1 MRAFSDLYSKTS
13 WRPKRTLLFVSW
25 DASHFGAV
33 GSTEF
38 LEQYSAELSHTI
50 AYLSLD
56 KAVTGQWAPSH
67 QSNGG
72 KRSTSDSTCRYFSSC
87 RNSEPAGLRES
98 FAAAGLEEGGETDS
112 SDRVA
117 SQGEPTAFRE
127 SVRFVA
133 ERKTGVTFDGSW
145 IRS

>member
-1 MRAFSDLYSKTS
+1 MRAFSNLYHKTS
-13 WRPKRTLLFVSW
+13 WRPKRTLLFVAW

-56 KAVTGQWAPSH
+56 KAVTGQWTQSH
-67 QSNGG
+67 QGNGG
-72 KRSTSDSTCRYFSSC
+72 KDPLEPRKNVQIFPSC
-87 RNSEPAGLRES
+87 RNPEPPGFGKS
-98 FAAAGLEEGGETDS
+98 SAAAGFEESGETDS

-117 SQGEPTAFRE
+117 P
-127 SVRFVA
+127 
-133 ERKTGVTFDGSW
+133 
-145 IRS
+145 